1 MTENNFIESGILDVD
16 INKKMRSSY
25 LDYSMSVIVARAL
38 PDVRD
43 GLKPVHRRILYG
55 MQGLNLASNGPYRK
69 SARLVGDVMGKYHPH
84 GDSSIYEATVRLAQ
98 DFNTRYPLVDGQ
110 GNFGNIDGD
119 GAAAMRAAA
128 RMLSFPPVVMA
139 HTVAVFLSFDG
150 ELDTQP
156 LIEQLWQ
163 AGKRVY
169 LPVLHPFSPGN
180 LLFLHYHPQSA
191 LVTNRLK
198 IQEPRLDVRD
208 VLPLAKLDVLVTPL
222 VAFDED
228 GQRLGMGGG
237 FYDRTLQNWQ
247 QHKIQPVGYAHDCQ
261 LVEKLPVEEWDIP
274 LPAVVTPSKIWEW

>member
-1 MTENNFIESGILDVD
+1 MTQLPELSLSRQEIRRMI
-16 INKKMRSSY
+16 RQRR
-25 LDYSMSVIVARAL
+25 RAL
-38 PDVRD
+38 TPEQQ
-43 GLKPVHRRILYG
+43 RR
-55 MQGLNLASNGPYRK
+55 
-69 SARLVGDVMGKYHPH
+69 
-84 GDSSIYEATVRLAQ
+84 
-98 DFNTRYPLVDGQ
+98 FGQ
-110 GNFGNIDGD
+110 Q
-119 GAAAMRAAA
+119 AAA

-139 HTVAVFLSFDG
+139 HTVAVFLPFDG

-198 IQEPRLDVRD
+198 IREPRLDVRD

-222 VAFDED
+222 VAFDEG

-247 QHKIQPVGYAHDCQ
+247 QHKILPVGYAHNCQ

>member
-1 MTENNFIESGILDVD
+1 MTQLPELSLSRQEIRRMI
-16 INKKMRSSY
+16 RQRR
-25 LDYSMSVIVARAL
+25 RAL
-38 PDVRD
+38 TPEQQ
-43 GLKPVHRRILYG
+43 RR
-55 MQGLNLASNGPYRK
+55 
-69 SARLVGDVMGKYHPH
+69 
-84 GDSSIYEATVRLAQ
+84 
-98 DFNTRYPLVDGQ
+98 FGQ
-110 GNFGNIDGD
+110 Q
-119 GAAAMRAAA
+119 AAA

-169 LPVLHPFSPGN
+169 LPVLHPFSPSN

-247 QHKIQPVGYAHDCQ
+247 QHKILPVGYAHDCQ

>member
-1 MTENNFIESGILDVD
+1 MTQLPELSLSRQEIRRMI
-16 INKKMRSSY
+16 RQRR
-25 LDYSMSVIVARAL
+25 RAL
-38 PDVRD
+38 TPEQQ
-43 GLKPVHRRILYG
+43 RR
-55 MQGLNLASNGPYRK
+55 
-69 SARLVGDVMGKYHPH
+69 
-84 GDSSIYEATVRLAQ
+84 
-98 DFNTRYPLVDGQ
+98 FGQ
-110 GNFGNIDGD
+110 Q
-119 GAAAMRAAA
+119 AAA

-169 LPVLHPFSPGN
+169 LPVLHPFSPSN

-198 IQEPRLDVRD
+198 IREPRLDVRD

-222 VAFDED
+222 VAFDEG

-247 QHKIQPVGYAHDCQ
+247 QHKILPVGYAHDCQ

>member
-1 MTENNFIESGILDVD
+1 MTQLPELSLSRQEIRRMI
-16 INKKMRSSY
+16 RQRR
-25 LDYSMSVIVARAL
+25 RAL
-38 PDVRD
+38 TPEQQ
-43 GLKPVHRRILYG
+43 RR
-55 MQGLNLASNGPYRK
+55 
-69 SARLVGDVMGKYHPH
+69 
-84 GDSSIYEATVRLAQ
+84 
-98 DFNTRYPLVDGQ
+98 FGQ
-110 GNFGNIDGD
+110 Q
-119 GAAAMRAAA
+119 AAA

-163 AGKRVY
+163 SGKRVY
-169 LPVLHPFSPGN
+169 LPVLHPFSPVN

-198 IQEPRLDVRD
+198 IREPRLDVRD

-222 VAFDED
+222 VAFDEG

-247 QHKIQPVGYAHDCQ
+247 QHKILPVGYAHDCQ